1 MPSSRLIVTAF
12 ADTLF
17 PPGSDAPAGSVVV
30 PDALED
36 LLASMD
42 EGAVKQLGMAL
53 VLFEIGAV
61 PLHGRRFSV
70 VSAEGR
76 ERYLRGSMR
85 SRLPLRRAIFRAL
98 RGLCANLYYA
108 DARTWPLIG
117 YDGPPVVDAGR

>member
-1 MPSSRLIVTAF
+1 MPNLRPIVAAF

-17 PPGSDAPAGSVVV
+17 PPEPDAPAGSAVV

-42 EGAVKQLGMAL
+42 EAAVKRLGMAL

-61 PLHGRRFSV
+61 PLYGRRFSRL
-70 VSAEGR
+70 SAEGR

-85 SRLPLRRAIFRAL
+85 
-98 RGLCANLYYA
+98 
-108 DARTWPLIG
+108 
-117 YDGPPVVDAGR
+117 